1 MQEHAV
7 NRTYPI
13 LNKQIHW
20 FGKKLRKVVL
30 PGFDSV
36 PLYDVIWFLI
46 YRLKKGSVNM
56 RATSVAF
63 NFLLAVG
70 PGVVFL
76 LAMIPYIPIDN
87 FQKELLGVLN
97 QIIPSNSYIAIESI
111 INEIFQKRAGLPFFG
126 FLVSLFF
133 AQKGLHGMMEAF
145 TATFDPKER
154 RPWYKQRAVAILL
167 VFIYYL
173 LIILSIVLV
182 FFNKSFIRHLV
193 EIGIIKSQLT
203 YYLLL
208 ISRWLILVVMTFFC
222 ISFLYY
228 MAPQRKIKWKFF
240 SAGSTLATL
249 LVLLSSFGFT
259 YFVNHFAQFNKF
271 FGSIGALVALMLW
284 INFNSLSLIIGFELN
299 TSINK
304 ANILLVEQ

>member
-1 MQEHAV
+1 MHEHAV
-7 NRTYPI
+7 NRKYPI
-13 LNKQIHW
+13 LNNQIHW
-20 FGKKLRKVVL
+20 FGRKLRKVVL
-30 PGFDSV
+30 PGFDNL
-36 PLYDVIWFLI
+36 PLYDVIWFFI

-76 LAMIPYIPIDN
+76 LAMIPYIPIKN
-87 FQKELLGVLN
+87 LQNELLGILN

-111 INEIFQKRAGLPFFG
+111 LNEIFLKRAGLPFFG

-133 AQKGLHGMMEAF
+133 AQKGLHGMMDAF
-145 TATFDPKER
+145 TAAFDANEK
-154 RPWYKQRAVAILL
+154 RPWYKQRAVAVLL
-167 VFIYYL
+167 VFIYYI
-173 LIILSIVLV
+173 LIILSIILV

-203 YYLLL
+203 YYFLI
-208 ISRWLILVVMTFFC
+208 ISRWITLVGMTFLC
-222 ISFLYY
+222 ISLLYY
-228 MAPQRKIKWKFF
+228 LAPQRKIKWKFF

-249 LVLLSSFGFT
+249 LVLLASFGFT

-304 ANILLVEQ
+304 ANIHLIEQ